1 MRIRIQELFRIA
13 NPDADPDKRIQI
25 CNPMSLFLV
34 FRTQDTLVCARR
46 SMPLINGSGSGFG
59 YNTMTK
65 FIRIREVKKP
75 VDTVGPEHWYFYL
88 NFFLH
93 GKIYTCKFKEKTCYV
108 SNFIK

>member
-13 NPDADPDKRIQI
+13 NPDADPDKRIRI
-25 CNPMSLFLV
+25 CNPMSLFSV
-34 FRTQDTLVCARR
+34 FRTQDILVCARR

-88 NFFLH
+88 NFFYMA
-93 GKIYTCKFKEKTCYV
+93 KYTPVNSKRRHVTYETL
-108 SNFIK
+108 